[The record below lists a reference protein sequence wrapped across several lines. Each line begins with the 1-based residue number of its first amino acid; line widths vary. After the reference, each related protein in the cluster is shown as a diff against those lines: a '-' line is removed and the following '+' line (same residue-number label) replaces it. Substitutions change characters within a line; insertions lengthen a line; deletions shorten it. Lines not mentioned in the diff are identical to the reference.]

1 MQDNENK
8 SSIKSDFQF
17 LAYKI
22 DRINFSLEPIANA
35 VIYKQTADAKVEI
48 GFAVRDIGRVTNNE
62 KKQYMCG
69 LDTQLK
75 LYDNDKLIAT
85 GVFGIEGLFLVDGHF
100 KDSQENQIVKFQFPT
115 ILFPYLRSAITNIL
129 ASAGFGSI
137 VFPLIN
143 VYNLVENQDK
153 KNKIN
158 IIDLREAIP

>member
-1 MQDNENK
+1 MQGNE

-35 VIYKQTADAKVEI
+35 VMYKQTADTKVEI
-48 GFAVRDIGRVTNNE
+48 GFAVRDIGKVTNNE
-62 KKQYMCG
+62 QTQYMCG

-75 LYDNDKLIAT
+75 LYDGDKHIAT
-85 GVFGIEGLFLVDGHF
+85 GIFGIEGLFFVDGHF
-100 KDSQENQIVKFQFPT
+100 KNSQENQIVKFQFPT

-143 VYNLVENQDK
+143 VYNLVSNQNE

-158 IIDLREAIP
+158 IVDLKNIP